1 MGRKQTRRRKH
12 FYFCLAGLMFLSLWG
27 CATSEKIKIET
38 NPQEEAKQHLRRGQD
53 LLSQKDFEGALNAN
67 QEILVLTTHQPPED
81 EALFYIGMI
90 FAHPE
95 YSGRDAAKSLY
106 FFSRVTEAYPK
117 SLWAVQARAWVKML
131 QQNQRLNQRLNQLD
145 SQVVQ
150 CRQEKIKAAAQE
162 REARQP
168 FLNSRE
174 LLSREKYEEAFK
186 EIQKIL
192 TASPRQSLE
201 DEALFQ
207 AGLIYA
213 HPANPKRDFAKAITF
228 FKKLMKDHP
237 QSPWTELAKDWTG
250 MLRENDRLNQ
260 AVEKLNQTI
269 EKSKQVDIEIEEKRR
284 EKGK

>member
-1 MGRKQTRRRKH
+1 
-12 FYFCLAGLMFLSLWG
+12 MFLSLWG
-27 CATSEKIKIET
+27 CATSEKRKIEI
-38 NPQEEAKQHLRRGQD
+38 NPQEEANQHLRRGQD
-53 LLSQKDFEGALNAN
+53 LLSQNDFEGALNAN

-106 FFSRVTEAYPK
+106 FFSRVKEAYPK

-150 CRQEKIKAAAQE
+150 FQQEKIKAAAEE